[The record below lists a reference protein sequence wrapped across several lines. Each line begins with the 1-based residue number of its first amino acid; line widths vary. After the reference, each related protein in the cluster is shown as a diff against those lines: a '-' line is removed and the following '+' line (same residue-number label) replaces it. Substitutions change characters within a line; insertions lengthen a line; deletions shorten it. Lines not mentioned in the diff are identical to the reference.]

1 MTRSYRIMPDVPF
14 NNGEGHCNNP
24 NCPNPRIYWTDKVLN
39 ADTGKKLP
47 LNEPFTGLR
56 PPQIHGCMKQFKPGV
71 FLDKYDNKKK
81 EEDDWNKLKGYTGP
95 QPPPGV
101 HLGVTHLW
109 VGGEFVPLYKC
120 PLCSFQNIHKEVI
133 NHHIFYSNDKYHNQ
147 SGIII

>member
-1 MTRSYRIMPDVPF
+1 MRNYRIMPDVPF
-14 NNGEGHCNNP
+14 SNGEGHCNNP
-24 NCPNPRIYWTDKVLN
+24 NCPNPAIYWTDKVLN

-71 FLDKYDNKKK
+71 FLDKYDNKTREQEKPQRS
-81 EEDDWNKLKGYTGP
+81 GYNG
-95 QPPPGV
+95 PPPPEGV
-101 HLGVTHLW
+101 HLGTTHLW

-133 NHHIFYSNDKYHNQ
+133 NHHIRFAYDKYHN
-147 SGIII
+147 SSNIRI